1 MERRASR
8 PSGLG
13 WPGED
18 ARRSTGNVSRGKVM
32 TNDLLKEAY
41 GAMQHNRRRTALTM
55 LGMAWG
61 IATVVILLAFGSGFE
76 RAISMIF
83 SSWGTDVI
91 GVFPGRTSLQA
102 GGAKAGSEV
111 RLQLADV
118 DYVRNEVP
126 MIKGVTPIFDKR
138 NGVSIQHDTRTFT
151 NLVLTGVYPVYERIR
166 GFGIATGRG
175 LSEEDQFQ
183 RARVAVIGDE
193 AKRRLFSGEQALG
206 QSIRINGVSFEVV
219 GVYQHKVQGGDNNDN
234 SMVVIPFSTMG
245 DLFDTL
251 YISGIFMDYEGQD
264 HQQLARVVRSVLAA
278 HHNFRPDDHRA
289 VFIADFKQDFDEFR
303 IVTVALKVLLAFIG
317 ALTLGI
323 GGIGLMNIMLDSV
336 QQRTREIGV
345 EKALGAHRMHIL
357 FQFLA
362 EAMAIT
368 FAGGLAGIGIAYLI
382 SWGVGALPL
391 MSAFGEN
398 LQAGDIHLHINV
410 GSLAVATG
418 ILGVVG
424 VLSGMVP
431 AIRAARLDPI
441 ESLRYE

>member
-1 MERRASR
+1 
-8 PSGLG
+8 
-13 WPGED
+13 
-18 ARRSTGNVSRGKVM
+18 M
-32 TNDLLKEAY
+32 TRDLLQEAY

-76 RAISMIF
+76 RAIDLIF

-102 GGAKAGSEV
+102 GGTKAGSEV
-111 RLQLADV
+111 RLKLADV

-126 MIKGVTPIFDKR
+126 MAKGVTPIFDKQ
-138 NGVSIQHDTRTFT
+138 NGVTIQHDTRTFT
-151 NLVLTGVYPVYERIR
+151 NLFLTGVYPVYERIR
-166 GFGIATGRG
+166 GFEVASGRG
-175 LSEEDQFQ
+175 LGEQDQLEH
-183 RARVAVIGDE
+183 ARVAVIGDE

-206 QSIRINGVSFEVV
+206 QTIRIAGVSFQVI

-234 SMVVIPFSTMG
+234 SMVVIPFSTIG
-245 DLFDTL
+245 DLYDTQ
-251 YISGIFMDYEGQD
+251 YITGILMDYDGGD
-264 HQQLARVVRSVLAA
+264 HVQIARVVRSVLAG
-278 HHNFRPDDHRA
+278 HHNFRPDDRRA
-289 VFIADFKQDFDEFR
+289 VFVADFKQDFDEFTT
-303 IVTVALKVLLAFIG
+303 VTTALKALLAFIG

-323 GGIGLMNIMLDSV
+323 GGIGLMNIMLVSV

-345 EKALGAHRMHIL
+345 EKALGAQKRHIL

-362 EAMAIT
+362 EALAIT
-368 FAGGLAGIGIAYLI
+368 FAGGAAGVGIAYLI

-391 MSAFGEN
+391 MSAFGDN
-398 LQAGDIHLHINV
+398 LQAGDIHLQINLS
-410 GSLAVATG
+410 SLAVATV
-418 ILGVVG
+418 ILSVVG
-424 VLSGMVP
+424 ILSGMVP

>member
-1 MERRASR
+1 
-8 PSGLG
+8 
-13 WPGED
+13 
-18 ARRSTGNVSRGKVM
+18 M
-32 TNDLLKEAY
+32 TSDLLQEAY
-41 GAMQHNRRRTALTM
+41 GAMLHNRRRTALTM

-76 RAISMIF
+76 RAIDLIF

-111 RLQLADV
+111 RLKIADV

-126 MIKGVTPIFDKR
+126 MARGVTPVFDKQ
-138 NGVSIQHDTRTFT
+138 NGVTIQHDTRTFT
-151 NLVLTGVYPVYERIR
+151 NLFLTGVYPVYERIR
-166 GFGIATGRG
+166 DFEVATGRG
-175 LSEEDQFQ
+175 LGEQDQLEH
-183 RARVAVIGDE
+183 ARVAVIGDE

-206 QSIRINGVSFEVV
+206 QTIRIAGVSFQVI
-219 GVYQHKVQGGDNNDN
+219 GVYQHKVQGGDDNDN

-245 DLFDTL
+245 DLYDTQ
-251 YISGIFMDYEGQD
+251 YITGILMDYDGGD
-264 HQQLARVVRSVLAA
+264 HAQIARVVRAVLAG
-278 HHNFRPDDHRA
+278 HHNFRPDDRRA
-289 VFIADFKQDFDEFR
+289 VFIADFKQDFDEFTT
-303 IVTVALKVLLAFIG
+303 VTTALKALLAFIG

-323 GGIGLMNIMLDSV
+323 GGIGLMNIMLVSV

-345 EKALGAHRMHIL
+345 EKALGAHKGHIL

-362 EAMAIT
+362 EALAIT
-368 FAGGLAGIGIAYLI
+368 FAGGAAGVGIAYLI

-391 MSAFGEN
+391 MSAFGDN
-398 LQAGDIHLHINV
+398 LQAGDIHLHINLS
-410 GSLAVATG
+410 SLAVATI
-418 ILGVVG
+418 ILSVVG
-424 VLSGMVP
+424 ILSGMVP

>member
-1 MERRASR
+1 
-8 PSGLG
+8 
-13 WPGED
+13 
-18 ARRSTGNVSRGKVM
+18 M

-41 GAMQHNRRRTALTM
+41 GAMQYNRRRTTLTM

-76 RAISMIF
+76 RAINLIF

-91 GVFPGRTSLQA
+91 GAFPGRTSLQA

-111 RLQLADV
+111 RLKLADV
-118 DYVRNEVP
+118 DYIRNEVP
-126 MIKGVTPIFDKR
+126 MVKGVTPVFDKQ
-138 NGVSIQHDTRTFT
+138 NGVTIQHDTRTFT
-151 NLVLTGVYPVYERIR
+151 NLFLTGVYPVYERIR
-166 GFGIATGRG
+166 GFDVATGRG
-175 LSEEDQFQ
+175 LGEQDLVEH
-183 RARVAVIGDE
+183 ARVAVIGDE

-206 QSIRINGVSFEVV
+206 QSIRINGVSFQVI

-234 SMVVIPFSTMG
+234 SMVVIPFSTIG
-245 DLFDTL
+245 DIFDTQ
-251 YISGIFMDYEGQD
+251 YISGILMDYEAQD
-264 HQQLARVVRSVLAA
+264 HQQLARVVRSVLAG
-278 HHNFRPDDHRA
+278 HHNFRPDDRRA
-289 VFIADFKQDFDEFR
+289 VFIADFKQDYDEFTT
-303 IVTVALKVLLAFIG
+303 VTTALKVLLAFIG

-323 GGIGLMNIMLDSV
+323 GGIGLMNIMLVSV

-345 EKALGAHRMHIL
+345 EKALGAQKRHIL

-362 EAMAIT
+362 EALAIT
-368 FAGGLAGIGIAYLI
+368 FAGGVAGIGIAYLI

-391 MSAFGEN
+391 MSAFGDN

-410 GSLAVATG
+410 SSLAVATL
-418 ILGVVG
+418 ILGAVG

>member
-1 MERRASR
+1 
-8 PSGLG
+8 
-13 WPGED
+13 
-18 ARRSTGNVSRGKVM
+18 M
-32 TNDLLKEAY
+32 TSDLLKEAY

-76 RAISMIF
+76 RAINLIF

-91 GVFPGRTSLQA
+91 GAFPGRTSLQA
-102 GGAKAGSEV
+102 GGAKAGAEV
-111 RLQLADV
+111 RLKLADV
-118 DYVRNEVP
+118 DYIRNEVP
-126 MIKGVTPIFDKR
+126 MVKGVTPIFDKQ
-138 NGVSIQHDTRTFT
+138 NGVTIQHDTRTFT
-151 NLVLTGVYPVYERIR
+151 NLFLTGVYPVYQRIR
-166 GFGIATGRG
+166 GFDVASGRG
-175 LSEEDQFQ
+175 LGQQDQLEH
-183 RARVAVIGDE
+183 ARVAVIGDE

-206 QSIRINGVSFEVV
+206 QSIRINGVSVQV
-219 GVYQHKVQGGDNNDN
+219 IGVYQHKVQGGDNNDN
-234 SMVVIPFSTMG
+234 TLIAIPFSAMG
-245 DLFDTL
+245 DLYDTQ
-251 YISGIFMDYEGQD
+251 YITGIFMDYEGQD
-264 HQQLARVVRSVLAA
+264 HQQLARVVRSVLAG
-278 HHNFRPDDHRA
+278 HHNFRPDDRRA
-289 VFIADFKQDFDEFR
+289 VFIADFKQDFDEFTV
-303 IVTVALKVLLAFIG
+303 VTTALKVLLAFIG

-323 GGIGLMNIMLDSV
+323 GGIGLMNIMLVSV

-345 EKALGAHRMHIL
+345 EKALGAQKSHIL

-362 EAMAIT
+362 EALAIT
-368 FAGGLAGIGIAYLI
+368 FAGGAAGIGIAYLI

-391 MSAFGEN
+391 MSAFGDN

-410 GSLAVATG
+410 GSLVVATG